1 MIKTSYHISKMD
13 CPSEESLIRIKLEGI
28 SEIIDLQFDL
38 DNRILNVFH
47 SKENP
52 EIEKRIRSLKLG
64 CDIKSKSNENIKITT
79 NDKYNKKL
87 LWLVLGINLGFF
99 FIESIF
105 GLVSKSMGLV
115 ADSLDMLADAV
126 VYGLSIWAVG
136 SVISKKQKVAKI
148 SGYFQISLAL
158 LGFIE
163 IIRRIL
169 FENITP
175 NYLTMIWISAFA
187 LIGNATSMFILSK
200 TNSKDANIMA
210 SKIFTSNDV
219 IINLGVILAGF
230 LVMITQSLIPDLVI
244 GTLVF
249 IIVVRGAIKILKI
262 L

>member
-1 MIKTSYHISKMD
+1 M
-13 CPSEESLIRIKLEGI
+13 
-28 SEIIDLQFDL
+28 QFDL

-47 SKENP
+47 STENP
-52 EIEKRIRSLKLG
+52 EIEKRIHSLKLG
-64 CDIKSKSNENIKITT
+64 CDIKSRSTVDKQITKG
-79 NDKYNKKL
+79 DKYDKKL
-87 LWLVLGINLGFF
+87 LWWVLSINLAFF

-105 GLVSKSMGLV
+105 GLLSKSMGLV
-115 ADSLDMLADAV
+115 ADSLDMFADAL

-136 SVISKKQKVAKI
+136 SAISKKQKVAKI

-163 IIRRIL
+163 IIRRIF

-187 LIGNATSMFILSK
+187 LIGNAASMFILNK
-200 TNSKDANIMA
+200 TNSKDANILA

-249 IIVVRGAIKILKI
+249 IIVVKGAIKILK